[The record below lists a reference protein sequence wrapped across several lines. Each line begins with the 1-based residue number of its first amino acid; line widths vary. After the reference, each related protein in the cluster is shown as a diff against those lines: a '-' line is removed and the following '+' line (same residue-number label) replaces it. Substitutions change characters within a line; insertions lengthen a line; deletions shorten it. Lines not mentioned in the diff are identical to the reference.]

1 MTKLLYAEEGND
13 MTEEQS
19 VAFIQSQVVCAQIEL
34 AGMQAENK
42 QRELLG
48 QSLAYV
54 QSDFTDLQNR
64 YEIGYNDVMGYF
76 HR

>member
-1 MTKLLYAEEGND
+1 
-13 MTEEQS
+13 
-19 VAFIQSQVVCAQIEL
+19 
-34 AGMQAENK
+34 MQAENK